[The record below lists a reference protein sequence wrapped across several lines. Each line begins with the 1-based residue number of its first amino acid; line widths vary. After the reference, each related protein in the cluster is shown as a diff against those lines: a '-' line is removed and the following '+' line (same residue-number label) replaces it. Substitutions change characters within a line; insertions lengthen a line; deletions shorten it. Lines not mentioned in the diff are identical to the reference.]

1 MLSGVVTERDK
12 RGFCHSLGWPLNF
25 CPRGSA
31 APRLEGQQDRT
42 LFVSFSALKLLP
54 PCFGFASYFNKGVN
68 ILTSASY
75 FPGRGRCEKPYSDRM
90 EIWPPHL
97 IGAEGVP
104 LGEGRNLSQ

>member
-1 MLSGVVTERDK
+1 M
-12 RGFCHSLGWPLNF
+12 
-25 CPRGSA
+25 
-31 APRLEGQQDRT
+31 
-42 LFVSFSALKLLP
+42 SFSALKLLP